1 MSGLSSTRLINLQ
14 SVIQDTEQSLG
25 EVVRQIDKAV
35 VHNDAII
42 LVSLETTCGPSSSF
56 RLIKFCLA
64 ES

>member
-1 MSGLSSTRLINLQ
+1 MLGFTSTRLINLQ

-42 LVSLETTCGPSSSF
+42 LVSLKTTCGASSAS
-56 RLIKFCLA
+56 RLIKLCLA